1 MECPYCNAKM
11 EEGKL
16 KQDRYALKW
25 KSNERRSKNVK
36 LTSFLTQ
43 TYVGDV
49 IKLLLIL
56 IRRYNYISEVYIDKK
71 KQWQQKN
78 DFYLIETVLSLPL
91 NFFI

>member
-43 TYVGDV
+43 TMSMLIYVGDV

-71 KQWQQKN
+71 NSGSKRM
-78 DFYLIETVLSLPL
+78 IST
-91 NFFI
+91 

>member
-1 MECPYCNAKM
+1 MEYPYCNAKM

-43 TYVGDV
+43 TYVDAYLCRGCNKIIID
-49 IKLLLIL
+49 I
-56 IRRYNYISEVYIDKK
+56 NTEV
-71 KQWQQKN
+71 
-78 DFYLIETVLSLPL
+78 
-91 NFFI
+91 

>member
-1 MECPYCNAKM
+1 M
-11 EEGKL
+11 L
-16 KQDRYALKW
+16 I
-25 KSNERRSKNVK
+25 
-36 LTSFLTQ
+36 
-43 TYVGDV
+43 YVGDV